1 MGVMESRFLDIDGP
15 LHVADWGGKGT
26 PLMLVHG
33 LGGSHLN
40 WMTVA
45 PRLAR
50 HHRAWAIDLP
60 GYGKSP
66 LEGRRA
72 SVEAHRAHLDRAVA
86 ELTDEPVVLVGN
98 SMGGLISTM
107 QAALRPQRTAG
118 LVLVAAALPPPLRN
132 RHDPLVLGAFSAY
145 MVPGLGLTAMRRA
158 RERFG
163 IDQIVDQAFELV
175 AFDAASLPADVRQAH
190 RHLYEERANS
200 PDGDRAF
207 LASAR
212 SIAGVYMR
220 RRRMRRLIASITAPT
235 LMVHG
240 NRDRLVSVRASMQ
253 VAASRPDWELRRFAR
268 TGHVPMLEQ
277 PDRFCDVVED
287 WLRRQGL
294 EQPAETAAPAAA
306 SSAS

>member
-1 MGVMESRFLDIDGP
+1 MQSRILDIDGP
-15 LHVADWGGKGT
+15 LHIADWGGEGT

-40 WMTVA
+40 WMSVA
-45 PRLAR
+45 PRLAQ
-50 HHRAWAIDLP
+50 HHRVWAIDLP
-60 GYGKSP
+60 GYGLTP

-72 SVEAHRAHLDRAVA
+72 SVEAHRAHLDRAIA

-98 SMGGLISTM
+98 SMGGLISTI

-118 LVLVAAALPPPLRN
+118 LVLVAAALPPPIRN

-145 MVPGLGLTAMRRA
+145 LMPGLGLTAMRRA
-158 RERFG
+158 RARYG
-163 IDQIVDQAFELV
+163 IDQIVEQAFHLV
-175 AFDAASLPADVRQAH
+175 AYEPDKLPADVKQAH
-190 RHLYEERANS
+190 RALYEERANS

-235 LMVHG
+235 LIIHG

-253 VAASRPDWELRRFAR
+253 VAASRPDWELHRFAR
-268 TGHVPMLEQ
+268 TGHVPMLER
-277 PDRFCDVVED
+277 PERFCDVVED
-287 WLRRQGL
+287 WLGRQGL
-294 EQPAETAAPAAA
+294 QPAPTP
-306 SSAS
+306 SAVAVTP